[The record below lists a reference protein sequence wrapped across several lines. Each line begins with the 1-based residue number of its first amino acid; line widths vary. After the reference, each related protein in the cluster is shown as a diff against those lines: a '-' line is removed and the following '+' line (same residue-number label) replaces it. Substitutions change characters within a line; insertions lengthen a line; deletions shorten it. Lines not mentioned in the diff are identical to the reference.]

1 MNESNKK
8 QTSLDDEREADATSK
23 ETLEDIEDN
32 EKPSSIKK
40 NGGEESR
47 VPSPDGAFDE
57 RGESDESGESKDAG
71 PM

>member
-1 MNESNKK
+1 MDEGNKT
-8 QTSLDDEREADATSK
+8 QTSVNSERGADATSK

-32 EKPSSIKK
+32 EKSSSAKQ
-40 NGGEESR
+40 GAGQESG

-57 RGESDESGESKDAG
+57 SGEARDAG

>member
-1 MNESNKK
+1 MNEGNKK
-8 QTSLDDEREADATSK
+8 QTSLDDERESDATSK

-32 EKPSSIKK
+32 EKASSIKK
-40 NGGEESR
+40 SGGEESG

-57 RGESDESGESKDAG
+57 RGESKDAG

>member
-1 MNESNKK
+1 MQESSGRK
-8 QTSLDDEREADATSK
+8 TEAPETESDATSK

-32 EKPSSIKK
+32 EKSSSAKQ
-40 NGGEESR
+40 GDDRESG

-57 RGESDESGESKDAG
+57 SGETNDAG